1 MQGFLLPI
9 GASNFLARK
18 SRVRCISSSSHIH
31 THAVSRFPFLPRPFT
46 PGAEING
53 ARNRKKSY
61 GKQGGVRRGGLLQK
75 RLVKAGEGG
84 VGRGR
89 PIHTNLE
96 RRGGEERRRGHSDK
110 GSE

>member
-18 SRVRCISSSSHIH
+18 SRVRCISSSLSLAH
-31 THAVSRFPFLPRPFT
+31 THAVSQFPFLLRPFT

-75 RLVKAGEGG
+75 RLVKAGGGG
-84 VGRGR
+84 VGRGGEAYT
-89 PIHTNLE
+89 HKSGKT
-96 RRGGEERRRGHSDK
+96 RRGGEEEGPFR
-110 GSE
+110 